1 MNDNKIYFICFCV
14 KDASEFFLNINAEI
28 LLKIIFRII
37 KIKLFKVEI

>member
-14 KDASEFFLNINAEI
+14 KDASKIFFNINAEI